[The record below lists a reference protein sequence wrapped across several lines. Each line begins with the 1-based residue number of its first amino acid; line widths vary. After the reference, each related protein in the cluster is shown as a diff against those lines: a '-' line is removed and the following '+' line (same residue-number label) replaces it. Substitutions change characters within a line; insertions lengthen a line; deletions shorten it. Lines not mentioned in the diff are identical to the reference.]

1 MQALVSVLVLLA
13 VFVCSAQDTVLADR
27 FRKAADYRTIQADFV
42 QTRHLTELGMNV
54 EIRGGMVCEKNGRL
68 RWQVKSP
75 IKSITVIER
84 NELRHFDGETGKL
97 AVIDSAKFPWLG
109 VLRDCM
115 TDWIA
120 ADPGRLRQRF
130 KLETKDCRTLRLLPK
145 VDQLR
150 QIFTAVEIRL
160 SADSSAIEQILI
172 EEKSGDRL
180 TIRFSRV
187 RKNPV
192 LPEQIWQL
200 PPP

>member
-1 MQALVSVLVLLA
+1 MPALVSILLILA
-13 VFVCSAQDTVLADR
+13 AFLGSAQDKSLTDR
-27 FRKAADYRTIQADFV
+27 FREAASYRVIQADFL
-42 QTRHLTELGMNV
+42 QIRHLAELGMNV
-54 EIRGGMVCEKNGRL
+54 EIRGEMVCEKNGRL

-75 IKSITVIER
+75 IKSITVIQR

-97 AVIDSAKFPWLG
+97 AVIDSVKFPWLG

-115 TDWIA
+115 TDWIT
-120 ADPGRLRQRF
+120 ADPDRLKQRF
-130 KLETKDCRTLRLLPK
+130 ELDLKDGRTLHLRPK

-150 QIFTAVEIRL
+150 QIFTVVEIRL
-160 SADSSAIEQILI
+160 SADFNAIEQILI
-172 EEKSGDRL
+172 EESSGDRL
-180 TIRFSRV
+180 TIRFGQV

>member
-1 MQALVSVLVLLA
+1 MPALVTVLLILA
-13 VFVCSAQDTVLADR
+13 AFLSSAQDNSLAER

-42 QTRHLTELGMNV
+42 QTRHLKELGMKV
-54 EIRGGMVCEKNGRL
+54 EIRGEMVCEKNGRL

-75 IKSITVIER
+75 IQSITVIKQ

-97 AVIDSAKFPWLG
+97 AVIDSSKFPWLG

-120 ADPGRLRQRF
+120 ADPERLHQRF
-130 KLETKDCRTLRLLPK
+130 KLENKDSRTLRLQPEN
-145 VDQLR
+145 DQLR
-150 QIFTAVEIRL
+150 QIFNAVEIRL
-160 SADSSAIEQILI
+160 SADCKTVEQILI

-180 TIRFSRV
+180 TICFIKV

-192 LPEQIWQL
+192 LPEKIWQL
-200 PPP
+200 PQP